1 MFVFFPGLI
10 YVRLGIVGG
19 FERFGRFKRFYILDR
34 KGEIMQDWKE
44 TQIDR
49 RRKIFD
55 DRNMEEQVEVRRE
68 QKDLSM
74 KTIVMV
80 IYIRLAI
87 SPL

>member
-1 MFVFFPGLI
+1 M
-10 YVRLGIVGG
+10 RLGIVGG

-44 TQIDR
+44 NQIDR

-80 IYIRLAI
+80 IYISLAI